1 MTRPRSSLPAVFA
14 VCVLLI
20 SVGGGAL
27 SGTTNDPL
35 SPASAGVPARA
46 PDPAAITITRGTA
59 VNVPLPPAGQVLV
72 RPSRTP
78 VVLSSELT
86 YTGEPVT
93 VTCGTCHTTRPA
105 NLQNGQEGRVPAE
118 FHQGL
123 QYRHGAQS
131 CVSCHNA
138 ANFDTLRRADGRA
151 IAFPEAKELCSQCHG
166 PQARD
171 YAAGAHGGM
180 QGSWDLS
187 KGGRVRNT
195 CTDCH
200 DPHSPKFVQLRP
212 VFAPVD
218 KGAREQAAR
227 AAAHAAHSA
236 EHGAAQEDK
245 SHE

>member
-1 MTRPRSSLPAVFA
+1 M
-14 VCVLLI
+14 

-27 SGTTNDPL
+27 SATSATPAAAIVPAAVPAPA
-35 SPASAGVPARA
+35 PAS
-46 PDPAAITITRGTA
+46 ITITRGEP
-59 VNVPLPPAGQVLV
+59 VKVVLPPAGQVLI

-93 VTCGTCHTTRPA
+93 VTCGTCHATRPA

-123 QYRHGAQS
+123 IYRHGAQS

-138 ANFDTLRRADGRA
+138 SNYDTLRRADGRP
-151 IAFPEAKELCSQCHG
+151 IAFPDARELCSQCHG

-180 QGSWDLS
+180 QGSWDLA

-200 DPHSPKFVQLRP
+200 DPHSPKFVQLMP

-227 AAAHAAHSA
+227 AAAHSGHSA
-236 EHGAAQEDK
+236 EHVTAQEDK